1 MTRFQ
6 YFFFGF
12 DDSKLVNF
20 VELIQL
26 KNSKIKFTFSLRVH
40 SVRKWTIVMTLA
52 NERVCYLRQRLTD
65 YFA

>member
-1 MTRFQ
+1 MCKFWLKKTYCIDKMTRFQ

-40 SVRKWTIVMTLA
+40 SVRK
-52 NERVCYLRQRLTD
+52 
-65 YFA
+65 